1 MPTIKILLRDT
12 CHQIET
18 FWFSSCCNLGIYKK
32 IDILPVHLYLVLF
45 HTSTVILPKRLV
57 NFPKLTGAASAPR
70 LSGTD
75 EPEIAEM
82 RIPIL
87 ILANLVFWNMLRKI
101 AQIFKYS
108 ISNDYV

>member
-1 MPTIKILLRDT
+1 MTPIKILLGDT

-18 FWFSSCCNLGIYKK
+18 FWFSSCCNLGIYK
-32 IDILPVHLYLVLF
+32 INFLPVYLYLVLF
-45 HTSTVILPKRLV
+45 HSSTVILPERLV

-87 ILANLVFWNMLRKI
+87 ILANLVFSNMMRKI

-108 ISNDYV
+108 MSNDYV

>member
-1 MPTIKILLRDT
+1 MKPSGLARVAILAYTKKLNFL
-12 CHQIET
+12 H
-18 FWFSSCCNLGIYKK
+18 IY
-32 IDILPVHLYLVLF
+32 LYLVLF
-45 HTSTVILPKRLV
+45 HSSTVILPERLV

-87 ILANLVFWNMLRKI
+87 ILANIVFSNMLCKI
-101 AQIFKYS
+101 ALIFKYS

>member
-1 MPTIKILLRDT
+1 MKPSGFARVAILAYT
-12 CHQIET
+12 
-18 FWFSSCCNLGIYKK
+18 KK
-32 IDILPVHLYLVLF
+32 FNFLPVHLYLVLF
-45 HTSTVILPKRLV
+45 HSSTVILPERLV

-87 ILANLVFWNMLRKI
+87 ILANLVF
-101 AQIFKYS
+101 
-108 ISNDYV
+108 